1 MNITNYINYY
11 YSIGIAKKLVELGL
25 LTKQESTEIVEK
37 LKRYYQIIDE
47 HEITIL

>member
-1 MNITNYINYY
+1 MNIQNYINYY
-11 YSIGIAKKLVELGL
+11 YSISIAKKLTELEL